1 MIDIERPALGPR
13 DERGLESAAAEAAH
27 NRADLEFVAAMGG
40 VELESMDPD
49 PTGAG
54 IGGEALDE

>member
-13 DERGLESAAAEAAH
+13 EERGLESASAEAAH

-49 PTGAG
+49 PTVAG
-54 IGGEALDE
+54 VGEGALDE

>member
-1 MIDIERPALGPR
+1 MIDIERTALGPR
-13 DERGLESAAAEAAH
+13 EERGLESAAAEAAH

>member
-13 DERGLESAAAEAAH
+13 EERGLESAAAEAAH

-40 VELESMDPD
+40 VELDSMDHD

>member
-13 DERGLESAAAEAAH
+13 EERGLESAAAETAH

-40 VELESMDPD
+40 VELESMDPAT
-49 PTGAG
+49 TGAG

>member
-13 DERGLESAAAEAAH
+13 EERGRESAAAEAAH

>member
-13 DERGLESAAAEAAH
+13 EERGLESAAAEASH

>member
-13 DERGLESAAAEAAH
+13 EERGLENAVGEAAQ

>member
-13 DERGLESAAAEAAH
+13 AERGLESAAAEAAH